1 MSKPDLQRRSIR
13 ALRASRATFLAAA
26 VLGVLFASVLAA
38 YSLGAAF
45 AMAVPVAI
53 LLTFAVVQTS
63 TIRRWK
69 AEERAARLELAARA
83 GGAARQGAGT
93 MAGFGLGMARL
104 TAALGPCAHPDAE
117 PVDLSTGERVAW
129 VCANPECGA
138 ELPAGWTPPAQV
150 TGTLTASGGA
160 FSVTAAL
167 SGTGSLSAR
176 GRRVACDC
184 GKSAEEHARE
194 WDEQVIASQGIP
206 PARMATDA
214 ELHFEALAR
223 VGRDHCTG
231 FCPICAERDHPGGGS
246 GRVTVVYHSGTA
258 DGAMTAG
265 GGGGTSE
272 SAWQPEPPEGA
283 YDYHFDSAGRE
294 WCRDAD
300 DLCWT
305 KPAASG
311 PWYRQ
316 NKTGRE

>member
-1 MSKPDLQRRSIR
+1 MSKPGLQRRSIR

-26 VLGVLFASVLAA
+26 ALGVLFASVLAA

-93 MAGFGLGMARL
+93 VAGFELGMARL

-129 VCANPECGA
+129 VCANPECSA

-150 TGTLTASGGA
+150 TGTLTAPGGA

-167 SGTGSLSAR
+167 SGSGSLSAR
-176 GRRVACDC
+176 GTSGAAWAADA
-184 GKSAEEHARE
+184 GKEQRALAAEAA
-194 WDEQVIASQGIP
+194 V
-206 PARMATDA
+206 
-214 ELHFEALAR
+214 HFAGLAR
-223 VGRDHCTG
+223 VGRERCISPCPLCEGLYRHFPDPEARAFLVAKLAG
-231 FCPICAERDHPGGGS
+231 FADAARVRQWIEE
-246 GRVTVVYHSGTA
+246 GRW
-258 DGAMTAG
+258 D
-265 GGGGTSE
+265 
-272 SAWQPEPPEGA
+272 
-283 YDYHFDSAGRE
+283 R
-294 WCRDAD
+294 R
-300 DLCWT
+300 
-305 KPAASG
+305 
-311 PWYRQ
+311 
-316 NKTGRE
+316 